1 MAMNPFGCNA
11 AFDLTSLAPM
21 LIMVLMFVALYF
33 FMIRPQ
39 KKQEKE
45 VADMRNSVELGD
57 VIVTAGGIVGMV
69 VKVTDEML
77 LIETSGNRTKIQIQ
91 KWAVQSVLEK
101 ANEPETKEVKSVKV
115 DSGIKM
121 KQKED
126 KSEKKSLFGKKN
138 SVLFIVALFNTKKQ

>member
-1 MAMNPFGCNA
+1 MNVTNLLMLEQAPQQG
-11 AFDLTSLAPM
+11 SL
-21 LIMVLMFVALYF
+21 LITLLPLALLAIVFYF
-33 FMIRPQ
+33 FLYRPQ

-121 KQKED
+121 KQKEE
-126 KSEKKSLFGKKN
+126 KPEKKEKKSLFGKKN
-138 SVLFIVALFNTKKQ
+138 SEDK

>member
-1 MAMNPFGCNA
+1 MNVTNLLMLEQAPQQQG
-11 AFDLTSLAPM
+11 SL
-21 LIMVLMFVALYF
+21 LITLLPLALLAIVFYF
-33 FMIRPQ
+33 FLYRPQ

-45 VADMRNSVELGD
+45 GADMRNSVELGD

-138 SVLFIVALFNTKKQ
+138 SEDK

>member
-1 MAMNPFGCNA
+1 MN
-11 AFDLTSLAPM
+11 LTNLLMLEGATPETQGSM
-21 LIMVLMFVALYF
+21 LITLLPLALLAIVFYF
-33 FMIRPQ
+33 FLYRPQ

-57 VIVTAGGIVGMV
+57 VIVTTGGIVGMV
-69 VKVTDEML
+69 VKVTEEML

-101 ANEPETKEVKSVKV
+101 ANEPDVKEVKTVKS

-121 KQKED
+121 KQKEE
-126 KSEKKSLFGKKN
+126 KPEKKEKKSLFGKKN
-138 SVLFIVALFNTKKQ
+138 SEDK

>member
-1 MAMNPFGCNA
+1 MNVTNLLMLEQAPQQG
-11 AFDLTSLAPM
+11 SL
-21 LIMVLMFVALYF
+21 LITLLPLALLAIVFYF
-33 FMIRPQ
+33 FLYRPQ

-101 ANEPETKEVKSVKV
+101 ANEPETKDVKSVKV

-138 SVLFIVALFNTKKQ
+138 SEDK

>member
-1 MAMNPFGCNA
+1 MNVMSLFMLEEATTP
-11 AFDLTSLAPM
+11 TSGSMLVTLLPLA
-21 LIMVLMFVALYF
+21 LLAIVFYF
-33 FMIRPQ
+33 FLYRPQ

-57 VIVTAGGIVGMV
+57 VIVTTGGIVGMV
-69 VKVTDEML
+69 VKVTEEML

-101 ANEPETKEVKSVKV
+101 ANEPDVKEVKSVKS

-121 KQKED
+121 KQKEE
-126 KSEKKSLFGKKN
+126 KPEKKEKKSLFGKKN
-138 SVLFIVALFNTKKQ
+138 SEDK